1 MLLNFA
7 KKLRA
12 QIKQSGETPDGP
24 VGTLTVIEL
33 YPQLRYGDVDGI
45 GPVTIDAEGNMVGF
59 SPVTRCQDKHGE
71 TAWIPT
77 ELVRNI
83 RLQPFG
89 FVGTS
94 AAVIASAGP
103 ASTGARIRGRARTR
117 VTKPAA

>member
-7 KKLRA
+7 KKLRSD
-12 QIKQSGETPDGP
+12 IKTGGGATVDGP

-33 YPQLRYGDVDGI
+33 YPQLRYGDIEGI

-83 RLQPFG
+83 RLQPF
-89 FVGTS
+89 VGT
-94 AAVIASAGP
+94 P
-103 ASTGARIRGRARTR
+103 TGKLAKE
-117 VTKPAA
+117 TK

>member
-1 MLLNFA
+1 MLLALA

-12 QIKQSGETPDGP
+12 EVKASGTQEVPI
-24 VGTLTVIEL
+24 GTLTVISP

-45 GPVTIDAEGNMVGF
+45 GLVEIDATGNMAGF
-59 SPVTRCQDKHGE
+59 SPVERCQDEHGE

-89 FVGTS
+89 F
-94 AAVIASAGP
+94 
-103 ASTGARIRGRARTR
+103 TGGATTR
-117 VTKPAA
+117 SRKPAK